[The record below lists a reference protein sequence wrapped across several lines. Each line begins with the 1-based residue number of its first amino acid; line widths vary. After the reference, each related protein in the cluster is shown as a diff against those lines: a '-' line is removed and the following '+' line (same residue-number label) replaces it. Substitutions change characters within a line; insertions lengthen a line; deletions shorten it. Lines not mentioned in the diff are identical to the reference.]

1 MRRRNMWSVGVGLV
15 VALML
20 GVFGLGFSGCASD
33 GSKSE
38 RLKAAAPT
46 PPEAKLIANQV
57 MRFALSEKDYS
68 IEELQTIRGIMLDAK
83 VVLVTALQESPTTLD
98 AVRMDYLK
106 TKNPEMGELANT
118 VLQILV
124 LRLRPLIDQGK
135 TDLAGQYIE
144 SVIDGAALAINT
156 KIGFASVRY
165 SYDWAELGT

>member
-1 MRRRNMWSVGVGLV
+1 MVHGFFVHGVRVFVMLVLGLSVM
-15 VALML
+15 AMP
-20 GVFGLGFSGCASD
+20 GCATD
-33 GSKSE
+33 GDRSE

-46 PPEAKLIANQV
+46 PPEAKLIASQV
-57 MRFALSEKDYS
+57 MRFALSEKDLS
-68 IEELQTIRGIMLDAK
+68 REQMETIRSIMLDAK
-83 VVLVTALQESPTTLD
+83 VVLVAAIETSPTTLD

-144 SVIDGAALAINT
+144 AVVDGAVMAIDTN
-156 KIGFASVRY
+156 IGMAGRLPGHPQRGFA
-165 SYDWAELGT
+165 

>member
-1 MRRRNMWSVGVGLV
+1 MRKRNVWRICSVVLVLVLSVVGG
-15 VALML
+15 M
-20 GVFGLGFSGCASD
+20 GLSGCATD
-33 GSKSE
+33 GDRGE

-57 MRFALSEKDYS
+57 MRFALSEKNYS
-68 IEELQTIRGIMLDAK
+68 LDELRTIRGIMLDAK

-156 KIGFASVRY
+156 RIGFASVRY
-165 SYDWAELGT
+165 SYDWIELGA

>member
-1 MRRRNMWSVGVGLV
+1 MWNRMRAIVVLVLCVLVMGLSM
-15 VALML
+15 A
-20 GVFGLGFSGCASD
+20 GLSGCATD
-33 GSKSE
+33 GDRSE

-57 MRFALSEKDYS
+57 MRFALSEKDFS
-68 IEELQTIRGIMLDAK
+68 PEELQTIRGIMLDAK

-106 TKNPEMGELANT
+106 TKKPEMGELANT
-118 VLQILV
+118 VLQILI

-144 SVIDGAALAINT
+144 AVIDGAAMAINIR
-156 KIGFASVRY
+156 IGLA
-165 SYDWAELGT
+165 